1 MKILVSDPL
10 AREGIERLKEEA
22 GFEVTEAI
30 NLEKGELI
38 SIIGQYHALIV
49 RSETKVTEKVISA
62 ATHLRVIARAGT
74 GLDNVDIEA
83 ANRKGI
89 IVMNAP
95 EGNTISAAEYAIS
108 MLLALSRHIPQAYL
122 SLREKRWERK
132 RFMGTEI
139 YGRILGVVGLG
150 KIGGEVA
157 KRAQGLQMRVMACDP
172 FVPSEK
178 AEKMGVTLLELE
190 KLLPQVDY
198 LTVHTPLTP
207 LTKGMIGEREIG
219 LMKKGA
225 RIINCARGGI
235 IEEDALYKA
244 LKQGKIA
251 GAALDVF
258 EEGKPFDSP
267 LLELDSTILTPHLG
281 ASTKE
286 AQKRVAMIIA
296 SQVIDALKG
305 GEIRNVVNP
314 STVSSFKKN

>member
-150 KIGGEVA
+150 KIGSEVA

>member
-10 AREGIERLKEEA
+10 AREGIERLKEET

-95 EGNTISAAEYAIS
+95 EGNTISAAEYTIS

-150 KIGGEVA
+150 KIGSEVA

-198 LTVHTPLTP
+198 LTVHTPLTS

-244 LKQGKIA
+244 LEQGKIA

-267 LLELDSTILTPHLG
+267 LLELDSTVLTPHLG

-305 GEIRNVVNP
+305 GEIRNAVNP